1 MIIKKISL
9 ENIRSYTNQEIE
21 FPEGSILLS
30 GDIGSGKSSILLAI
44 DFALFGL
51 RKGDLSGASLLR
63 NGANEGKVELHFSI
77 DNKNIIIQRVLK
89 RYQNSISQDTGFI
102 IVNGER
108 TDKSAIELKQDILDI
123 LNYPKELLTKSKA
136 LIYRYTVY
144 TPQEE
149 MKSILL
155 GDKDI
160 RLDTL
165 RRVFDID
172 KYKRIKEN
180 AKLYVTNLK
189 QKRKEKEG
197 KIYDL
202 EDKNKSLKEK
212 LSNINYFNDKLKV
225 LIPKISEIN
234 KIVDSKRQEIKLI
247 ESNIK
252 ILEELKK
259 DLSLNELKLKNFGEK
274 RDSNL
279 KEIELL
285 ISNINKL
292 EGGLRDFSLGN
303 ADELNSKI
311 NGLNS
316 NFEKHENDLNV
327 INRLLNELDLKKRTS
342 FELKDKIVN
351 LETCP
356 LCKQNVTHS
365 HKSLINSEEDKKI
378 SEYDKEL
385 TINKDKKFSLQDTIK
400 DIKLKLDKLKEDKSR
415 ISLYNLKK
423 DNLNEKIQRRDLLLK
438 EQNKLVEEINY
449 YHDKS
454 KQILSRINEFKDLN
468 YEKNKN
474 DLDLLLQKE
483 KNLEIER
490 ATLLA
495 NITELNK
502 SINSLRDE
510 VNEKLQIKSR
520 INYLNDINFWLEE
533 YFVNIVELI
542 EKQIMLRV
550 HGNFNELF
558 QKWFNMLM
566 EIENFSVRL
575 DEEFTPLIQQ
585 NGHDIN
591 YEYLSGGE
599 KTAIALAYRLALNQ
613 IINNLITT
621 IKTRDLLILD
631 EPTDGF
637 SDEQLDRVKNV
648 LNEIDLKQLIVVS
661 HEQKIES
668 FVDNVLRLN
677 KENHI
682 TKII

>member
-1 MIIKKISL
+1 MIIKKILL
-9 ENIRSYTNQEIE
+9 ENIRSYANQEIK

-51 RKGDLSGASLLR
+51 RKGELSGASLLR
-63 NGANEGKVELHFSI
+63 NGTNDGKVELHFSI
-77 DNKNIIIQRVLK
+77 DNKNVIIQRVLK
-89 RYQNSISQDTGFI
+89 RSQDSIGQDTGFI

-108 TDKSAIELKQDILDI
+108 TDKSAIELKQDILDL
-123 LNYPKELLTKSKA
+123 LNYPKELLTKSKS

-180 AKLYVTNLK
+180 SKLYITNLK
-189 QKRKEKEG
+189 QKRKEYEG

-212 LSNINYFNDKLKV
+212 IFNLEYFNEKLKE

-234 KIVDSKRQEIKLI
+234 KIVDSKREEIKLI

-252 ILEELKK
+252 ILEDLKK
-259 DLSLNELKLKNFGEK
+259 DLGLNELKIKNFNEK

-279 KEIELL
+279 KEIESL
-285 ISNINKL
+285 ILTVNKL
-292 EGGLRDFSLGN
+292 EDELKNFSLSN
-303 ADELNSKI
+303 VEELNVKI
-311 NGLNS
+311 NELNL
-316 NFEKHENDLNV
+316 NLEKHENDLNV
-327 INRLLNELDLKKRTS
+327 INRLFNELDLKKRNS
-342 FELKDKIVN
+342 FELKEKIVN

-356 LCKQNVTHS
+356 LCKQNVAHS
-365 HKSLINSEEDKKI
+365 HKSMINSEEDKKI

-385 TINKDKKFSLQDTIK
+385 MINKDKKFSMQDTIK
-400 DIKLKLDKLKEDKSR
+400 DIKLKLDKLKEDKSK

-423 DNLNEKIQRRDLLLK
+423 ENLNEKIQRKDSLLK
-438 EQNKLVEEINY
+438 EQGKLVEEINY

-454 KQILSRINEFKDLN
+454 KQIMSRINEFKDLN
-468 YEKNKN
+468 YEKNKS
-474 DLDLLLQKE
+474 DLDLFLKKE

-495 NITELNK
+495 NINELHK
-502 SINSLRDE
+502 SINSLQEE

-520 INYLNDINFWLEE
+520 VNYLNDVNFWLEE

-585 NGHDIN
+585 NGHDIY

-613 IINNLITT
+613 VINNLLTT
-621 IKTRDLLILD
+621 IKTKD
-631 EPTDGF
+631 
-637 SDEQLDRVKNV
+637 
-648 LNEIDLKQLIVVS
+648 
-661 HEQKIES
+661 
-668 FVDNVLRLN
+668 
-677 KENHI
+677 
-682 TKII
+682 